1 MCRDFPIWCR
11 VADRWASLHSVAQI
25 SLVCFEFLCRDRKL
39 GKHRSLRVFFSCR
52 VVYTCF
58 SLFVQQIV
66 SIRLLFCFEFG
77 AEIQNSKF
85 LFWNLIKE
93 LLATLRY
100 RYIFLLSWYPIE
112 KKTNK
117 KTGEKK
123 MGMGKMLSSSSLMI
137 STYLLVLTLLYP
149 AGYSAAKSS
158 SSRRGGI
165 FKNYLSFSFPSLY
178 LLSNVVVWD
187 RQAKD

>member
-100 RYIFLLSWYPIE
+100 RNIFLLSWYPIE

-123 MGMGKMLSSSSLMI
+123 NGDGENVVILITDDQHVFIGADSALSSRLFCRQI
-137 STYLLVLTLLYP
+137 FIVKT
-149 AGYSAAKSS
+149 
-158 SSRRGGI
+158 RRYI
-165 FKNYLSFSFPSLY
+165 
-178 LLSNVVVWD
+178 
-187 RQAKD
+187 

>member
-1 MCRDFPIWCR
+1 MYTIWWNCPSPE
-11 VADRWASLHSVAQI
+11 VDTSGA
-25 SLVCFEFLCRDRKL
+25 
-39 GKHRSLRVFFSCR
+39 
-52 VVYTCF
+52 
-58 SLFVQQIV
+58 
-66 SIRLLFCFEFG
+66 IR
-77 AEIQNSKF
+77 A
-85 LFWNLIKE
+85 KE

-149 AGYSAAKSS
+149 AGCSAAKSS
-158 SSRRGGI
+158 SSRRGEGGGD
-165 FKNYLSFSFPSLY
+165 
-178 LLSNVVVWD
+178 WG
-187 RQAKD
+187 